1 MNAVSCSSG
10 GVMFI
15 PEEIERGAKSV
26 SYKEFV
32 KEENAQLQKR
42 KLFGRKKAEGKSSC
56 AAA

>member
-1 MNAVSCSSG
+1 
-10 GVMFI
+10 MFI